1 MRKQDLEPQFYY
13 KQKSFTI
20 VIYQIWRYYMKDK
33 NIITVI
39 EELGE
44 IISKYK
50 DDIKFKDY
58 QIQSLKEKIE
68 QIESYLDVIQNK
80 NVG

>member
-1 MRKQDLEPQFYY
+1 MRKQDLEHQFYY

-80 NVG
+80 NVE